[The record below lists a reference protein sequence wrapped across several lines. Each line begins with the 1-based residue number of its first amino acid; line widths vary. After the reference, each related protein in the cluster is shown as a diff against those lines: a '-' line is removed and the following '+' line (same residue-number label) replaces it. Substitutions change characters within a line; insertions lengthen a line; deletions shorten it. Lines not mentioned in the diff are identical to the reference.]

1 LNSLPLF
8 PLRAVL
14 FPGGLLPL
22 RIFET
27 RYVDMIGR
35 CMREA
40 GQFGVIMIGQ
50 GAEVGDVET
59 LATLGTS
66 ARVVDFEKL
75 SDGLLGILCRGDQR
89 FRLHRHS
96 TLADGLHVGEVEWL
110 SAPPH
115 VALTDAQ
122 RPLGAVLR
130 KVIHE
135 YGSLGRHLQPDFTDA
150 SWVSFRF
157 AELLPLSRD
166 TQQHLLE
173 IDDPAERLELLA
185 PMIDSRQL

>member
-1 LNSLPLF
+1 
-8 PLRAVL
+8 
-14 FPGGLLPL
+14 
-22 RIFET
+22 
-27 RYVDMIGR
+27 
-35 CMREA
+35 
-40 GQFGVIMIGQ
+40 
-50 GAEVGDVET
+50 
-59 LATLGTS
+59 
-66 ARVVDFEKL
+66 
-75 SDGLLGILCRGDQR
+75 
-89 FRLHRHS
+89 
-96 TLADGLHVGEVEWL
+96 
-110 SAPPH
+110 